1 MIDAQS
7 SGTPARVLVLD
18 TNIVLDLYVYE
29 DPASVPLREALANGQ
44 TAWLATVSMRD
55 ELARVLAYPQIG
67 KRLASRDLAGAE
79 VLARFDERACL
90 VGAAPKAA
98 YTCKDT
104 DDQKFIDLAVA
115 HRATLLSKD
124 AEVLCMAKRLALLG
138 VMVARG
144 M

>member
-1 MIDAQS
+1 MIEALS
-7 SGTPARVLVLD
+7 SGAEARVLVLD

-29 DPASVPLREALANGQ
+29 DPATVPLREALADAQ
-44 TAWLATVSMRD
+44 TTWLATASMRD
-55 ELARVLAYPQIG
+55 ELARVLTYPQIG
-67 KRLASRDLAGAE
+67 KRLISRDLAGAE

-90 VGAAPKAA
+90 VAAAPKAA

-124 AEVLCMAKRLALLG
+124 AEVLCMAKRLARLG
-138 VMVARG
+138 VAVVRG